1 MADTLGVD
9 DRRSEAPSGVLVVE
23 SVDKREDDDLNTTQW
38 VVKSNDIE
46 YSNQRKY
53 ATNVIST
60 SKYTVITF
68 LPKNLFI
75 QFKRVANLYFLV
87 LLILQL
93 IPQISSLTPITTAV
107 PLVFVLLIT
116 AVKDLYD
123 DVKRHQSDNS
133 VNRRTAYVVSPDK
146 QFVKNIQ
153 SQLALPS
160 RWVSAS
166 RDNMPRCSIPS
177 TSSGPRTA
185 VPWKD
190 VRVGSIIRLSNNDFI
205 AADMLLLSTSD
216 SNGLCYVETA
226 ELDGETNLKVRQTI
240 DAINMQDESDLPSFN
255 GKVIGERP
263 NNILDKYEGT
273 LHWHGQTF
281 ALDNSNLLLRGCKL
295 RNTEWA
301 YGVVVFA
308 GHETKLMQNSG
319 EAKHKR
325 TRLDHT
331 MNYLLI
337 NIFCFLITLCVI
349 AAVLNSVW
357 ENTVLDKLLDY
368 IPYVENEPNDPNAIA
383 ALQFFSYV
391 ILLNTLVPISLYVS
405 VEFIRFGQSFLINWD
420 RKMYYEPYDI
430 PARARTT
437 TLNEELG
444 QIEYIFSDKTGTLT
458 QNIMTFLKCTV
469 GGKMYGHWGAA
480 SQDGDVGVDGKVIK
494 PQVIKVTGREDED
507 APNQS
512 TALTTS
518 NLDRPPSAAAAS
530 ATSAKSDS
538 DSEHFRFTMD
548 VSGAKPPT
556 YGATGQ
562 DPVNLP
568 NSVGDTHEHDVMP
581 AEPYSPAASMVP
593 DGGAVSLPEQP
604 HGSSHMKP
612 SEPIDFPK
620 ENPYGEPTFS
630 HYDRELLNAAKE
642 KTSKEFEFFHLLSVC
657 HSVMSEIED
666 GTLVYQAQ
674 SPDEAALVSA
684 ARNFGLTFVERTTT
698 SVTIDEFGEMVV
710 YDVLAI
716 LDFNNVRKRMSVIV
730 RDPNGKVQLL
740 CKGADNVIFERL
752 SPECSEMAEK
762 TQNHL
767 NVFAKDGLRTLCIAY
782 RDMTTQEWD
791 DWSDRHHQA
800 NTSLEDR
807 DEKLSEVYEM
817 VERDMTLIGASAIED
832 KLQDGVPDTIANLA
846 RANMKIWVLTG
857 DKDETAINIGY
868 SARLLTPDMQV
879 FLVDGRTEEAVC
891 SSLTH
896 IKRRIDEARSDYE
909 QAHNCSLEKED
920 PFEDPADAER
930 KPKFG
935 IVINGYSLAP
945 ALGTVL
951 KQLFLNTAVLCRA
964 VICCRVTP
972 LQKADVVTLVKDN
985 RKAVT
990 LAIGDGAND
999 VGMIKAAHIGVGISG
1014 QEGMQAV
1021 LASDY
1026 SFAQFSYLQRLLLV
1040 HGRWSYM
1047 RMSKFLGYFFYK
1059 NFAFVLVQFW
1069 FAFFCAFTAQA
1080 YFDPWFI
1087 TVYNVIFSSLPIIIV
1102 GVFDQ
1107 DVDDKLCL
1115 KHPRLYIPGQQNLL
1129 FNRKTFVIGI
1139 LKGIYVS
1146 IVIFFTIYAAFEE
1159 GIDSDGLDA
1168 ASLFYIGAC
1177 GSGILVI
1184 IVNLQIALDTYH
1196 WTVFNHLVTWGSI
1209 ALWFAYAFLV
1219 YAGPLYKAGAK
1230 FLNDPGAAIHL
1241 FRNAAF
1247 WFLIPLACAIA
1258 LLPVLALRF
1267 MSATIKPLLVDTIRG
1282 QLSTPQTEQD
1292 EEEEAEKEPSIAGAS
1307 TRGKTPELNMP
1318 EMEAVTSMST
1328 SGAASGLD
1336 QATIDRRKDA
1346 AKNAAHRVRLATGT
1360 RVESVTAGEHG
1371 LRSEMR
1377 SGYSFSYTPGFGDL
1391 ITSGRFKNTASTA
1404 HRARSATATTSI
1416 LPAGANTRARSAV
1429 PQLHAGKQM
1438 SIDT

>member
-133 VNRRTAYVVSPDK
+133 VNRRTAYVVSPD
-146 QFVKNIQ
+146 N
-153 SQLALPS
+153 
-160 RWVSAS
+160 
-166 RDNMPRCSIPS
+166 
-177 TSSGPRTA
+177 PRTA

-530 ATSAKSDS
+530 A
-538 DSEHFRFTMD
+538 
-548 VSGAKPPT
+548 
-556 YGATGQ
+556 
-562 DPVNLP
+562 
-568 NSVGDTHEHDVMP
+568 
-581 AEPYSPAASMVP
+581 
-593 DGGAVSLPEQP
+593 
-604 HGSSHMKP
+604 
-612 SEPIDFPK
+612 
-620 ENPYGEPTFS
+620 
-630 HYDRELLNAAKE
+630 
-642 KTSKEFEFFHLLSVC
+642 
-657 HSVMSEIED
+657 
-666 GTLVYQAQ
+666 
-674 SPDEAALVSA
+674 
-684 ARNFGLTFVERTTT
+684 
-698 SVTIDEFGEMVV
+698 
-710 YDVLAI
+710 
-716 LDFNNVRKRMSVIV
+716 
-730 RDPNGKVQLL
+730 
-740 CKGADNVIFERL
+740 
-752 SPECSEMAEK
+752 
-762 TQNHL
+762 
-767 NVFAKDGLRTLCIAY
+767 
-782 RDMTTQEWD
+782 
-791 DWSDRHHQA
+791 
-800 NTSLEDR
+800 
-807 DEKLSEVYEM
+807 
-817 VERDMTLIGASAIED
+817 
-832 KLQDGVPDTIANLA
+832 
-846 RANMKIWVLTG
+846 
-857 DKDETAINIGY
+857 
-868 SARLLTPDMQV
+868 
-879 FLVDGRTEEAVC
+879 
-891 SSLTH
+891 
-896 IKRRIDEARSDYE
+896 
-909 QAHNCSLEKED
+909 
-920 PFEDPADAER
+920 
-930 KPKFG
+930 
-935 IVINGYSLAP
+935 
-945 ALGTVL
+945 
-951 KQLFLNTAVLCRA
+951 
-964 VICCRVTP
+964 
-972 LQKADVVTLVKDN
+972 
-985 RKAVT
+985 
-990 LAIGDGAND
+990 
-999 VGMIKAAHIGVGISG
+999 
-1014 QEGMQAV
+1014 
-1021 LASDY
+1021 
-1026 SFAQFSYLQRLLLV
+1026 
-1040 HGRWSYM
+1040 
-1047 RMSKFLGYFFYK
+1047 
-1059 NFAFVLVQFW
+1059 
-1069 FAFFCAFTAQA
+1069 
-1080 YFDPWFI
+1080 
-1087 TVYNVIFSSLPIIIV
+1087 
-1102 GVFDQ
+1102 
-1107 DVDDKLCL
+1107 
-1115 KHPRLYIPGQQNLL
+1115 
-1129 FNRKTFVIGI
+1129 
-1139 LKGIYVS
+1139 
-1146 IVIFFTIYAAFEE
+1146 
-1159 GIDSDGLDA
+1159 
-1168 ASLFYIGAC
+1168 
-1177 GSGILVI
+1177 
-1184 IVNLQIALDTYH
+1184 
-1196 WTVFNHLVTWGSI
+1196 
-1209 ALWFAYAFLV
+1209 
-1219 YAGPLYKAGAK
+1219 
-1230 FLNDPGAAIHL
+1230 
-1241 FRNAAF
+1241 
-1247 WFLIPLACAIA
+1247 
-1258 LLPVLALRF
+1258 
-1267 MSATIKPLLVDTIRG
+1267 
-1282 QLSTPQTEQD
+1282 
-1292 EEEEAEKEPSIAGAS
+1292 
-1307 TRGKTPELNMP
+1307 
-1318 EMEAVTSMST
+1318 
-1328 SGAASGLD
+1328 
-1336 QATIDRRKDA
+1336 
-1346 AKNAAHRVRLATGT
+1346 
-1360 RVESVTAGEHG
+1360 
-1371 LRSEMR
+1371 
-1377 SGYSFSYTPGFGDL
+1377 
-1391 ITSGRFKNTASTA
+1391 
-1404 HRARSATATTSI
+1404 
-1416 LPAGANTRARSAV
+1416 
-1429 PQLHAGKQM
+1429 
-1438 SIDT
+1438 